1 MRDGPDP
8 VAFPGP
14 DGRAAYRYMDA
25 MRFFA
30 ALAVVLGHARALM
43 WVPPR
48 HGEPMALWSWTFTQL
63 ASVGHQAVVVFFV
76 LSGFWISQSTAR
88 QLNGDRFWPEFLT
101 DRLSRLLVVVIPGLA
116 FGVVLDLLGAG
127 VFRGVAYWGGLGLLS
142 LSDGVYDR
150 LAPHVLVGNLLFL
163 QSFAVRTAGTNG
175 ALWSVGFEFWYY
187 LWFAA
192 LAVSVRRRAPSPMLL
207 ALALGVIW
215 PVLLLSFPVWL
226 LGSLVHHTDRRWGQ
240 RATLSRNKAR
250 VLLALGVMAM
260 AAVLLLHR
268 QAHAKYY
275 IFDVPFGLAFA
286 LVLWALLREA
296 LPFPRWLAPF
306 ARYGAGAS
314 FSLYVTHYPLLVL
327 AVSVAGYETRRS
339 PDFAS
344 WGVIV
349 GMCLLSVVAGWL
361 FARVTEAHTGRLRR
375 SIRARLLPA
384 AKGVTTQ
391 VADAMGPP
399 FQTARQK
406 RKRVHRHETQ

>member
-8 VAFPGP
+8 AAFHSP

-30 ALAVVLGHARALM
+30 AMAVVLGHARALV
-43 WVPPR
+43 WVPPG
-48 HGEPMALWSWTFTQL
+48 HGDPMALWSWTFTQF
-63 ASVGHQAVVVFFV
+63 ASIGHQAVMVFFV
-76 LSGFWISQSTAR
+76 LSGFWISHSTTR
-88 QLNGDRFWPEFLT
+88 QLNGERFWPEFLT
-101 DRLSRLLVVVIPGLA
+101 DRLSRLLVVVVPGLA
-116 FGVVLDLLGAG
+116 FGVLLDLLGAS

-142 LSDGVYDR
+142 LADGVYDR
-150 LAPHVLVGNLLFL
+150 LAPQVLVGNVLFL
-163 QSFAVRTAGTNG
+163 QGFAVRTAGTNG
-175 ALWSVGFEFWYY
+175 ALWSVGFELWYY

-192 LAVSVRRRAPSPMLL
+192 LAVSIRRRAPSPVLL
-207 ALALGVIW
+207 ALMLGVIW
-215 PVLLLSFPVWL
+215 PVLLLSFAVWL
-226 LGSLVHHTDRRWGQ
+226 MGSFVYHADRRWGQ

-250 VLLALGVMAM
+250 ILLGAGVMAM
-260 AAVLLLHR
+260 VVVLVLHR
-268 QAHAKYY
+268 LTHAKS
-275 IFDVPFGLAFA
+275 FVSDVPLGLAFT
-286 LVLWALLREA
+286 LVLWALLRDA

-306 ARYGAGAS
+306 ARYGASAS

-327 AVSVAGYETRRS
+327 AVSAVGYETRRN

-344 WGVIV
+344 FAVIV
-349 GMCLLSVVAGWL
+349 SMCLLSVAVGWL

-375 SIRARLLPA
+375 LIRARLQPA

-391 VADAMGPP
+391 VAGAMGPP